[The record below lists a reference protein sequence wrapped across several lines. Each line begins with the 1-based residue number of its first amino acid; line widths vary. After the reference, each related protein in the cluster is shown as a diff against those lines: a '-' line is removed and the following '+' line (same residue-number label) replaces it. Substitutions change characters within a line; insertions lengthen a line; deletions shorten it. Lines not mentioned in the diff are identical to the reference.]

1 MDSPEVFLLYANDG
15 SQIADLVK
23 KRLEQNDTT
32 VHAVNI
38 LHIQD
43 PHHCSAAILFLTPRM
58 FSVLKSSRLPDLKW
72 LPQMSKVCALFFH
85 ETINFTG
92 VAVQETLHQ
101 KLPSFR
107 RWSVLPLGKKVRT
120 LTLQI
125 LDLLEIVNEVAD
137 PELSLVSE
145 CDCYPEFEW
154 KENQT
159 VFISFKSQYSDEEKV
174 TVEVNQKLF
183 EATWINP
190 YTCTFYFTDCNGG
203 GPQLVTVCLDG
214 ETVGTSQIFIKDR
227 DLMLLDD
234 INDVASPLHYLQGI
248 MKRIK
253 NNESALMSES
263 ITSNV
268 LDGTRKL
275 LQRLNKGD
283 SKDLETPDVQERSF
297 LEEENIQRKSH
308 SLMRQRKCNTAIRR
322 KRQTMDEGVFSPSKS
337 LEYRKSVRI
346 SKALENLCKE
356 EEIPSITLNSELAR
370 SLPSDFF
377 DMVTMDPGS

>member
-107 RWSVLPLGKKVRT
+107 RWSVLPLGKKVRI

-125 LDLLEIVNEVAD
+125 LDLLEIVNEVTD

-154 KENQT
+154 K
-159 VFISFKSQYSDEEKV
+159 VGFWFWSKSFKGHNLKHSKV
-174 TVEVNQKLF
+174 VIS
-183 EATWINP
+183 IN
-190 YTCTFYFTDCNGG
+190 T
-203 GPQLVTVCLDG
+203 
-214 ETVGTSQIFIKDR
+214 K
-227 DLMLLDD
+227 
-234 INDVASPLHYLQGI
+234 
-248 MKRIK
+248 
-253 NNESALMSES
+253 
-263 ITSNV
+263 
-268 LDGTRKL
+268 
-275 LQRLNKGD
+275 
-283 SKDLETPDVQERSF
+283 
-297 LEEENIQRKSH
+297 
-308 SLMRQRKCNTAIRR
+308 
-322 KRQTMDEGVFSPSKS
+322 
-337 LEYRKSVRI
+337 
-346 SKALENLCKE
+346 
-356 EEIPSITLNSELAR
+356 
-370 SLPSDFF
+370 
-377 DMVTMDPGS
+377 